1 MSAAYYIMSI
11 RGGTRLGAAI
21 MSNSDSIREAIDR
34 LTQQEKKLVGELN
47 ELRVTIRTLKRTAGM
62 EVGSV
67 EGENA
72 DSQGAFAP
80 DAVVS
85 PTPGSN
91 GGRPTIRP
99 DEFFGT
105 THADAARR
113 YLKRVGHAVSF
124 AELVEVLRKG
134 GCKLTSSEPEKV
146 LWISLIKNSR
156 DFVPPQPGY
165 VGLREFYP
173 TKARA
178 KQVNDRKA
186 TKARRPV
193 KKNNAKSNHASGK
206 TPSPKMSDK
215 SPKKGNSAGAQSEVK
230 APKQIPLAVHEFMR
244 DKQFHGLDEIVG
256 AVRKKLGDSILPLSV
271 RGALSSKKSFEK
283 NEAGMY
289 RLLS

>member
-1 MSAAYYIMSI
+1 
-11 RGGTRLGAAI
+11 
-21 MSNSDSIREAIDR
+21 MSNSDSIREAIER
-34 LTQQEKKLVGELN
+34 LAQQEKKLVGELN

-62 EVGSV
+62 EVGA
-67 EGENA
+67 GEEVQSA
-72 DSQGAFAP
+72 DSQGAVIQ
-80 DAVVS
+80 DAAAS
-85 PTPGSN
+85 PLPASN
-91 GGRPTIRP
+91 GGRATIRP
-99 DEFFGT
+99 DEFFGA
-105 THADAARR
+105 THAEAARR

-124 AELVEVLRKG
+124 TELVDVLRRG

-146 LWISLIKNSR
+146 LWISLVKNSK

-173 TKARA
+173 ARARA
-178 KQVNDRKA
+178 KQTNDRKSK
-186 TKARRPV
+186 KAKRPA
-193 KKNNAKSNHASGK
+193 KKNNGKSAQAPKQASKDKPEK
-206 TPSPKMSDK
+206 TGAPKGANGSDAN
-215 SPKKGNSAGAQSEVK
+215 PGTN

-283 NEAGMY
+283 NDAGMY

>member
-1 MSAAYYIMSI
+1 
-11 RGGTRLGAAI
+11 LGAAI
-21 MSNSDSIREAIDR
+21 MSSSDSIREAIDR
-34 LTQQEKKLVGELN
+34 LSQQEKKLVGELN

-72 DSQGAFAP
+72 DSQVAFAP

-113 YLKRVGHAVSF
+113 YLKRVGYAVSF

-186 TKARRPV
+186 TKAKRPA
-193 KKNNAKSNHASGK
+193 KKNGVKSNHAPKQAAKPK
-206 TPSPKMSDK
+206 TERPDTSKK
-215 SPKKGNSAGAQSEVK
+215 SNGSQLKPETK

-244 DKQFHGLDEIVG
+244 DKEFHGLDEIVG

-283 NEAGMY
+283 NESGKY
-289 RLLS
+289 RLLA

>member
-1 MSAAYYIMSI
+1 
-11 RGGTRLGAAI
+11 

-34 LTQQEKKLVGELN
+34 LNQQEKKLVGELN
-47 ELRVTIRTLKRTAGM
+47 ELRVTIRTLKRTAGI
-62 EVGSV
+62 EVGGE
-67 EGENA
+67 EGEQA
-72 DSQGAFAP
+72 DSQVAFAP
-80 DAVVS
+80 DAVGS

-178 KQVNDRKA
+178 KQVNDRKP
-186 TKARRPV
+186 TKAKRLAR
-193 KKNNAKSNHASGK
+193 KNNGKMNHASK
-206 TPSPKMSDK
+206 QASKPKVPSDNP
-215 SPKKGNSAGAQSEVK
+215 PKKASSAGAQSETK
-230 APKQIPLAVHEFMR
+230 APKQIPLAVHEFMSDR
-244 DKQFHGLDEIVG
+244 QFHRVDEIVD
-256 AVRKKLGDSILPLSV
+256 AVRKKLGNGILPLSV
-271 RGALSSKKSFEK
+271 RGALSSKKLFEK

>member
-1 MSAAYYIMSI
+1 
-11 RGGTRLGAAI
+11 
-21 MSNSDSIREAIDR
+21 MSNSDSIREAIER
-34 LTQQEKKLVGELN
+34 LAQQEKKLVGELN

-62 EVGSV
+62 EVGA
-67 EGENA
+67 GEEVQSA
-72 DSQGAFAP
+72 DSQGAVIQGA
-80 DAVVS
+80 AAS
-85 PTPGSN
+85 PLPASN
-91 GGRPTIRP
+91 GGRATIRP
-99 DEFFGT
+99 DEFFGA
-105 THADAARR
+105 THAEAARR

-124 AELVEVLRKG
+124 TELVDVLRRG

-146 LWISLIKNSR
+146 LWISLVKNSK

-173 TKARA
+173 ARARA
-178 KQVNDRKA
+178 KQTNDRKSK
-186 TKARRPV
+186 KAKRLA
-193 KKNNAKSNHASGK
+193 KKNNGKSAQAPKQASKDKPEK
-206 TPSPKMSDK
+206 TGAPKGANGSDAN
-215 SPKKGNSAGAQSEVK
+215 PGTN

-283 NEAGMY
+283 NDAGMY